1 MVIGFTPVGEGVPP
15 VAAISL
21 PDRLLPDAAALYQ
34 LRVGAV
40 VGLLAAPDL
49 LGDGGAQLAAGHAAK
64 AALGQRVEDGGGG
77 VVLGLGKAEA
87 ALLHEVRV
95 LLVGGAVEDGP
106 RGGHAVHGHVL
117 DVHQHG
123 LGGLG
128 VAALLVAEVD
138 LALGTVLAAAHH
150 QHAAGNVPQ
159 VRAVGEA
166 ATARNARPLVG
177 VHGDEG
183 GEVVLG
189 AQALQGQH
197 GAAHLVAAGHLHVG
211 GQKALQRV

>member
-1 MVIGFTPVGEGVPP
+1 M
-15 VAAISL
+15 
-21 PDRLLPDAAALYQ
+21 
-34 LRVGAV
+34 
-40 VGLLAAPDL
+40 
-49 LGDGGAQLAAGHAAK
+49 
-64 AALGQRVEDGGGG
+64 
-77 VVLGLGKAEA
+77 
-87 ALLHEVRV
+87 
-95 LLVGGAVEDGP
+95 
-106 RGGHAVHGHVL
+106 
-117 DVHQHG
+117 HQHG

-138 LALGTVLAAAHH
+138 LALGAVLAAAHH

-183 GEVVLG
+183 GKVVLG